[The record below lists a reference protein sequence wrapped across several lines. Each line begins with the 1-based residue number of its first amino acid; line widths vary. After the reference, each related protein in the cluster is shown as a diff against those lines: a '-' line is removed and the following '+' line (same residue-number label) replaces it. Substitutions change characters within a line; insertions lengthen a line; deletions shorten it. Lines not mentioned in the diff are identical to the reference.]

1 MYHVV
6 VGRDE
11 GCVESDPCP
20 VGHEIT
26 PRGQTVVEM
35 IGGGMSLAS
44 QHRRQQNRVIVKDP
58 NQQRADYE
66 ILLRVE
72 NR

>member
-1 MYHVV
+1 M
-6 VGRDE
+6 
-11 GCVESDPCP
+11 
-20 VGHEIT
+20 GHEIT
-26 PRGQTVVEM
+26 PSSQTVVEM